1 MSDNFTN
8 EQKYIF
14 ELIKW
19 GKSQLGK
26 ANLSVLPPPDHFHL
40 DEHVKQQIIHIYNE
54 TSIQS
59 GKKKKTKYY
68 RTLHNKKSKKNRFKN
83 Y

>member
-1 MSDNFTN
+1 MSENFTN

-19 GKSQLGK
+19 GKSQLSRN
-26 ANLSVLPPPDHFHL
+26 NLSPLPPPDDFYL
-40 DEHVKQQIIHIYNE
+40 NEDVKQKIFHTYDE

-59 GKKKKTKYY
+59 GKKKKTKHY
-68 RTLHNKKSKKNRFKN
+68 RVSRKKKSKKSR
-83 Y
+83 

>member
-1 MSDNFTN
+1 MSENFTN
-8 EQKYIF
+8 EQEYIF

-26 ANLSVLPPPDHFHL
+26 ANLSHLPPPDDFDL
-40 DEHVKQQIIHIYNE
+40 NEDVKQKIIDTYNQ

-59 GKKKKTKYY
+59 GKKKKTKHY
-68 RTLHNKKSKKNRFKN
+68 RVSRKKKSKKSR
-83 Y
+83 